1 MNLNLHLCI
10 LGTGLLFA
18 CSSSDEPGPAPAGT
32 GGRATGGAAGSTTGG
47 TSAGGGTNAGGGNAG
62 GSDAGKDA
70 STDSAA
76 GGAPGVDARIY
87 LPDAAPPMFD
97 AAATTG
103 EFLALTYNV
112 AGLPQI
118 FSSSPNALARMP
130 LISELLNGYDL
141 VLVQEDWL
149 TPTPNPGAPNRGYH
163 EILEDKVTHRYRSI
177 PMPIPYGTDPLRPSA
192 LLSDGL
198 NEFSRL
204 YFNMYTTEH
213 VRWKECFGGL
223 TTGASDC
230 LALKGFT
237 RTVHKLAEGVEVDV
251 YNLHGEAGSDP
262 EDVPLQKQDFET
274 ELADYINTHSAGRA
288 VILGGDTNLHTN
300 SAPDDGVWQTFRTAT
315 GLKDVCETVACG
327 SDEYQIDKFAYRSS
341 STVVIEPLTHKFDK
355 TKFSYDGG
363 ALSDHDALEVRFRWS
378 RGD

>member
-1 MNLNLHLCI
+1 MNLNLHLCV

-18 CSSSDEPGPAPAGT
+18 CSSSDEPGPAPSGT

-47 TSAGGGTNAGGGNAG
+47 ASAGGGAGTGGGNAG

-70 STDSAA
+70 SADSAA
-76 GGAPGVDARIY
+76 GAPGVDARIY

-118 FSSSPNALARMP
+118 FSSSPNALTRMP

-177 PMPIPYGTDPLRPSA
+177 PMPIPYGSDPLRPSA

-288 VILGGDTNLHTN
+288 VILGGDTNLHTD
-300 SAPDDGVWQTFRTAT
+300 SAPDDGTWQNFRTAT

-327 SDEYQIDKFAYRSS
+327 SDEHQIDKFAFRSS
-341 STVVIEPLTHKFDK
+341 STVVIEPLSHKFDR

-363 ALSDHDALEVRFRWS
+363 TLSDHDALEVRFRWS

>member
-1 MNLNLHLCI
+1 MKLNLPLCI
-10 LGTGLLFA
+10 LGTGLLFG
-18 CSSSDEPGPAPAGT
+18 CSSDDPAPNPAGT
-32 GGRATGGAAGSTTGG
+32 GGKGTGGAAGSTGG
-47 TSAGGGTNAGGGNAG
+47 ANNTGGGTDTGGGNAG
-62 GSDAGKDA
+62 GRDGGNDGSVDG
-70 STDSAA
+70 SS

-112 AGLPQI
+112 AGLPEI
-118 FSSSPNALARMP
+118 FSSSPNPLARMP

-141 VLVQEDWL
+141 VLTQEDWL
-149 TPTPNPGAPNRGYH
+149 TPEPNPGAPNRGYH

-177 PMPIPYGTDPLRPSA
+177 PMPIPYGTDPLRPTA

-204 YFNMYTTEH
+204 YFNMYTVEH

-237 RTVHKLAEGVEVDV
+237 RTVHKLAEGVEIDV

-262 EDVPLQKQDFET
+262 QDIPLKQQDFET

-288 VILGGDTNLHTN
+288 VILGGDTNLHT
-300 SAPDDGVWQTFRTAT
+300 DGPPSNAVWQNFRTKT
-315 GLKDVCETVACG
+315 GIKDVCETVACG
-327 SDEYQIDKFAYRSS
+327 ADEHQIDKFAYRSS
-341 STVVIEPLTHKFDK
+341 STVVIEPLSHKFDRA
-355 TKFSYDGG
+355 KFSYDGG